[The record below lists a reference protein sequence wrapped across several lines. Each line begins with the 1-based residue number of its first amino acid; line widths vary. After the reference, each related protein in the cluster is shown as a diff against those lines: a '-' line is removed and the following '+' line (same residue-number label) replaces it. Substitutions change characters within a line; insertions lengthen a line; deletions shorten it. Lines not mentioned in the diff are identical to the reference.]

1 MIDYDNFLTVQPFTF
16 VFFLHIFNLI
26 VKTYFILKSSIHRTA
41 HFFESVDV
49 CRCSCNRWLF
59 VATAAAAAVGDVVVQ
74 AQNDRLLIS
83 INRPLVNRRKQL
95 INTMFSLSS
104 TLTSSS
110 SSSLCRYFFLSLI
123 DHIHWI
129 RIFIIALYADIY
141 FFSFSKRQRKIWP
154 ATNRNCDVVK
164 YNMANEI
171 EILRFKLL
179 EECRWLEANRN
190 FFFLFSNSNSKS
202 ILSVCCESVIF
213 YWGILKKTLAKNYVK
228 HSKLS
233 IYNAHIINIFSD
245 TSFLY

>member
-1 MIDYDNFLTVQPFTF
+1 MCAVVVVIDDYL
-16 VFFLHIFNLI
+16 LL
-26 VKTYFILKSSIHRTA
+26 LLLLRS
-41 HFFESVDV
+41 
-49 CRCSCNRWLF
+49 
-59 VATAAAAAVGDVVVQ
+59 VGDVVVQ

-104 TLTSSS
+104 
-110 SSSLCRYFFLSLI
+110 LCRYSFLYLI

-129 RIFIIALYADIY
+129 RIFIVALYADIY

-213 YWGILKKTLAKNYVK
+213 YWGI
-228 HSKLS
+228 
-233 IYNAHIINIFSD
+233 
-245 TSFLY
+245 